1 MGKKVTMFFTFWG
14 LNILKSKD
22 KPKVEKKTVE
32 KMFDCMLP
40 SHPGKLPLSQMNMM
54 GMGPAMIKKIMKD
67 NNVDSLEEL
76 IKNAID
82 MGVNVVACS
91 MSMDLMGIKKEEFIE
106 GVEIGGVASY
116 LGATEDSGLNLFI

>member
-1 MGKKVTMFFTFWG
+1 MY
-14 LNILKSKD
+14 
-22 KPKVEKKTVE
+22 
-32 KMFDCMLP
+32 
-40 SHPGKLPLSQMNMM
+40 HPGKLPLSQMNMM

>member
-1 MGKKVTMFFTFWG
+1 MGKKVTMLHSGALTFFFK
-14 LNILKSKD
+14 LIS
-22 KPKVEKKTVE
+22 KVEKKTVE

-67 NNVDSLEEL
+67 NNVDSSEDL

-82 MGVNVVACS
+82 MGVVSC
-91 MSMDLMGIKKEEFIE
+91 
-106 GVEIGGVASY
+106 
-116 LGATEDSGLNLFI
+116 LFYEYGPYGN